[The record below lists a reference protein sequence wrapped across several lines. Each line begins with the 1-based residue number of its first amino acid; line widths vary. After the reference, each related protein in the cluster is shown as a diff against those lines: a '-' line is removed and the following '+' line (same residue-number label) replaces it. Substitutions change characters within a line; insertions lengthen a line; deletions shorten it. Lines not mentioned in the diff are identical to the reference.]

1 MPATDA
7 TPAASPAQG
16 GHGHLKKVLGPFQLW
31 GIAVGLVISGEYF
44 GWSYGWNTAGTLGFL
59 VATVLVATMYTTFIF
74 SFTELS
80 TAIPHAGGPFAYA
93 RRAFG
98 PNGGFV
104 AGFATLIEFVFAPP
118 AIALAIGAYLN
129 VQFPGINPKW
139 FALGAYVIFIGL
151 NWIGVGI
158 AAAFELFVTV
168 LAIVELLVFMGVV
181 TPGWTLANFTANGWA
196 GGSVLNGAAISGI
209 FASIP
214 FAIWFFLAIEGAAM
228 AAEEARDP
236 HRTIPIAYTTGI
248 VTLVVLAFGVMI
260 FAGGVGDW
268 RKLANINDPLP
279 QAMKAVVGENSGW
292 LHMLV
297 WIGLF
302 GLIASFHGI
311 IMGYSR
317 QIFALARA
325 GYLPRY
331 FAGLSPRF
339 DTPHRALLAGG
350 VIGVIAIFSDEWV
363 QFGGQTLTAN
373 IVTMAVLGAIVMY
386 LISMAALFKLR
397 NSEPNLLR
405 TYRAPFYPVF
415 PAIALGLGVVCLG
428 AMVWFNAMLTLLFIV
443 LMAAAYG
450 YFLLTSGQREAAA
463 PTRCCLR
470 PPAPDRRSRTPKRC
484 CTAPPSPAR
493 SSASKTFGRSW
504 PSRARRVR
512 ATTSPASQ
520 RGSAKSAWPRAT
532 SWPTC
537 RCRRSSTRRW
547 CRTRA
552 TTSPGSSST
561 ATTRG
566 LRAGGATSRS
576 ARSATGCW
584 RRSHARQRLARS
596 HRASRP
602 RWWPPCPS

>member
-1 MPATDA
+1 MSSAVP
-7 TPAASPAQG
+7 PSPSS
-16 GHGHLKKVLGPFQLW
+16 GHLKKVLGPFQLW

-98 PNGGFV
+98 PTGGLV
-104 AGFATLIEFVFAPP
+104 AGFATLVEFVFAPP

-129 VQFPGINPKW
+129 VQFPAINPKW
-139 FALGAYVIFIGL
+139 LALGAYVIFIAL
-151 NWIGVGI
+151 NWVGVGI
-158 AAAFELFVTV
+158 AAAFELFVTL
-168 LAIVELLVFMGVV
+168 LAIFELLMFMGVV
-181 TPGWTLANFTANGWA
+181 APGWSWANFTANGWA
-196 GGSVLNGAAISGI
+196 GGTVLNGAALSGI

-236 HRTIPIAYTTGI
+236 HKTIPVAYTTGI

-260 FAGGVGDW
+260 MAGGVGDW
-268 RKLANINDPLP
+268 RKIANINDPLP
-279 QAMKAVVGENSGW
+279 QAMKAVVGDNSGW

-325 GYLPRY
+325 GYLPAW

-339 DTPHRALLAGG
+339 GTPHRALLAGG
-350 VIGVIAIFSDEWV
+350 VIGVVAIFSDEWV
-363 QFGGQTLTAN
+363 SFGGQTLTAN

-397 NSEPNLLR
+397 RSEPGLER

-415 PAIALGLGVVCLG
+415 PAIALVLGVVCLG
-428 AMVWFNAMLTLLFIV
+428 AMIWFNGMLTVLFGV

-450 YFLLTSGQREAAA
+450 YFLLTSAQRKAAA
-463 PTRCCLR
+463 PDDML
-470 PPAPDRRSRTPKRC
+470 S
-484 CTAPPSPAR
+484 
-493 SSASKTFGRSW
+493 
-504 PSRARRVR
+504 
-512 ATTSPASQ
+512 ATT
-520 RGSAKSAWPRAT
+520 
-532 SWPTC
+532 
-537 RCRRSSTRRW
+537 
-547 CRTRA
+547 
-552 TTSPGSSST
+552 T
-561 ATTRG
+561 A
-566 LRAGGATSRS
+566 
-576 ARSATGCW
+576 
-584 RRSHARQRLARS
+584 
-596 HRASRP
+596 
-602 RWWPPCPS
+602 